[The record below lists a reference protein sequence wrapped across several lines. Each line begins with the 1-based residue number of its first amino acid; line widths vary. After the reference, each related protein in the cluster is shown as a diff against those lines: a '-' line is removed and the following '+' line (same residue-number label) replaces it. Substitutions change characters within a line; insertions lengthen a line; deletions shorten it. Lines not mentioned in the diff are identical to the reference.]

1 MQFLSG
7 FHLDD
12 YSQYKKEKELN
23 AVSLNVILV
32 SNFTDLGKTW
42 VVDAKMKLSQ
52 LLLNYTNNLLRLDR
66 CTLSKYG
73 KH

>member
-12 YSQYKKEKELN
+12 YSQYKREKELN
-23 AVSLNVILV
+23 AVLLKVILA
-32 SNFTDLGKTW
+32 SDLTELSKTW
-42 VVDAKMKLSQ
+42 VVEAKKTLSQ
-52 LLLNYTNNLLRLDR
+52 ILLEYTNILLRSDR
-66 CTLSKYG
+66 CTLSRYG